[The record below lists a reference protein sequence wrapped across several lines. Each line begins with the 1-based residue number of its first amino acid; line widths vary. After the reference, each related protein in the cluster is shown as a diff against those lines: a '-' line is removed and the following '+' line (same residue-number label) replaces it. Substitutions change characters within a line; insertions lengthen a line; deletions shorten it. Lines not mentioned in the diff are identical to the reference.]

1 MKIVISKA
9 AQLLGLYADLR
20 AANKRAGDAIRTERP
35 AHVLADGAMLRFLE
49 ENQKVSALILEI
61 KALQRA

>member
-20 AANKRAGDAIRTERP
+20 AANTRAGEALKTERP
-35 AHVLADGAMLRFLE
+35 AHALADGAMLRFLE
-49 ENQKVSALILEI
+49 ENQKVSALILQI